1 MRTRIAEL
9 RWKEVI
15 GMGDGSRFGFV
26 EDLEVDVESGRVRS
40 LVLPGRRRLFGLLGR
55 EEDRYIPWESVR
67 RFGEDTILVE
77 HAPPIPP
84 PPPGT
89 AISRVPVRTNS
100 PDFFT

>member
-77 HAPPIPP
+77 HAPQSRPP
-84 PPPGT
+84 RRG
-89 AISRVPVRTNS
+89 RR
-100 PDFFT
+100 